1 MNDEGAFMRLKI
13 FLLIIATALITAW
26 AQAQETFPA
35 RITRWVDG
43 DTAQIRV
50 LGTPPKGIA
59 PYEVVRLL
67 GINAPEIGEPFS
79 EEATTYFRTLTM
91 GKTVHVELSPW
102 EFRDIYSR
110 LLAYLWVDTPE
121 GRLMVNEALLR
132 AGLARLLVYFPDR
145 EKYYCQFLHAL
156 TLAQVEKKNLWGK
169 YPEPVSLGELESNPL
184 PYVLEVATVVFE
196 VSRVGQDQEGWSLWA
211 AQSRYGFRAILQ
223 PAPCDDGWLQSF
235 LEKNLVGKRIAVTG
249 EIQWDSLANGPCI
262 FVRFPEQILFLGEE
276 K

>member
-1 MNDEGAFMRLKI
+1 MKRGAFLVAFAFFVI
-13 FLLIIATALITAW
+13 PAL
-26 AQAQETFPA
+26 AQPEGTFPA
-35 RITRWVDG
+35 RIVRWMDG
-43 DTAQIRV
+43 DTAQIRIV
-50 LGTPPKGIA
+50 GTPPAGIFT
-59 PYEVVRLL
+59 YETVRLL
-67 GINAPEIGEPFS
+67 GINTPEVGEPFS
-79 EEATTYFRTLTM
+79 EEATAYFRKLTM
-91 GKTVHVELSPW
+91 GKTVYVELSPW
-102 EFRDIYSR
+102 EFRDVHSR

-121 GRLMVNEALLR
+121 GRVMVNEALLR

-145 EKYYCQFLHAL
+145 EKYYCQFVHAL

-223 PAPCDDGWLQSF
+223 PAPCDEGWLQPV

-249 EIQWDSLANGPCI
+249 EIQWNSLANGPCI